1 MQMIESEGEVPSMS
15 HSYVSTNFNK
25 VSENDNSRVPRNVQ
39 KRDIGLDIILLCT
52 SSLLNARMKV
62 DLSNI

>member
-25 VSENDNSRVPRNVQ
+25 VSENNRSPRNVQ
-39 KRDIGLDIILLCT
+39 KRDIGLDITLLCT
-52 SSLLNARMKV
+52 SSFYLTRE
-62 DLSNI
+62 